1 MMSGYRYM
9 RTLVFFDLPTL
20 TAAERKAAAGFRKAL
35 VKDGFLMLQE
45 SVYCKLS
52 LNATAAEY
60 VKERV
65 KKYLPPSGS
74 VILMLITEKQF
85 SNMDLCL
92 GKWQSAIVDTD
103 SKLVIL

>member
-1 MMSGYRYM
+1 M

-20 TAAERKAAAGFRKAL
+20 TADERKAAANFRKSL
-35 VKDGFLMLQE
+35 VKDGFIMLQE

-52 LNATAAEY
+52 LNGTAAVY

-65 KKYLPPSGS
+65 KKYLPPTGS

-85 SNMDLCL
+85 SDMDFCL
-92 GKWQSAIVDTD
+92 GKSQSAIVDSD
-103 SKLVIL
+103 SKMVIL

>member
-1 MMSGYRYM
+1 MSAYRYM

-20 TAAERKAAAGFRKAL
+20 TADERKAAANFRKSL
-35 VKDGFLMLQE
+35 VKDGFIMLQE

-52 LNATAAEY
+52 LNGTAAVY

-65 KKYLPPSGS
+65 KKYLPPTGS

-85 SNMDLCL
+85 SDMDLCL
-92 GKWQSAIVDTD
+92 GKSQSAIVDSD
-103 SKLVIL
+103 SKMVIL